1 MNFFRLKSL
10 IIKKNSSNSHVI
22 FEDTKPSPSLFRPPK
37 RAFTDIWTQVKP
49 EEHGERLPRGRPNT
63 STLATTHV
71 EQLHW
76 PFCGG
81 PNMGECKLAEQR
93 ENNTYLINNF
103 FVLKEKNLKI
113 KVILGQVLTKR
124 YHLFILL
131 YNQWLIFKWIK
142 TGSERNL
149 KVPING
155 LRATL
160 SSVCWCS

>member
-1 MNFFRLKSL
+1 M
-10 IIKKNSSNSHVI
+10 
-22 FEDTKPSPSLFRPPK
+22 DTL
-37 RAFTDIWTQVKP
+37 VKP

-76 PFCGG
+76 PFCSG

-113 KVILGQVLTKR
+113 RVILGQVLTKR

-131 YNQWLIFKWIK
+131 YDQWLIFKWIK
-142 TGSERNL
+142 TGYERNL
-149 KVPING
+149 KAPILKRSKLLIWKSWHLFIPNQ
-155 LRATL
+155 TL
-160 SSVCWCS
+160 LVDYLNVTRDK